1 MHVNLARCE
10 MCRIRSQFH
19 SRAVLL
25 IPIATPFVM
34 VPIIIWRDATTTL
47 LVVIT
52 LIAMWC
58 VQMAGLAREGTA
70 AGRSQAAQQAS

>member
-1 MHVNLARCE
+1 
-10 MCRIRSQFH
+10 
-19 SRAVLL
+19 
-25 IPIATPFVM
+25 M